1 MNKIRV
7 WFAELLP
14 FTFVTVMWL
23 THLYLGFA
31 QEDGLSL
38 AMHPRCVSGLW
49 GIIFSPFLHGDF
61 VHLLNNTIPLLVL
74 GFLLTSMYGPVS
86 RRVFIGVYII
96 HGILLWFFARDSYH
110 IGSSGVVYGL
120 AAFLFLSGI
129 IRRHPRLMVITLLV
143 VFLYGTMVWGVM
155 PFDPKIS
162 WEAHLYGAL
171 TGLMLAVVFRK
182 EGPQRPHEIIED
194 EDDSDA
200 PLTDEELQLLT
211 PEQQQELLAKKGS
224 TPETVQQPVIRV
236 LYDYTEKKPDTD
248 DRS

>member
-1 MNKIRV
+1 
-7 WFAELLP
+7 
-14 FTFVTVMWL
+14 
-23 THLYLGFA
+23 
-31 QEDGLSL
+31 
-38 AMHPRCVSGLW
+38 
-49 GIIFSPFLHGDF
+49 
-61 VHLLNNTIPLLVL
+61 
-74 GFLLTSMYGPVS
+74 
-86 RRVFIGVYII
+86 
-96 HGILLWFFARDSYH
+96 
-110 IGSSGVVYGL
+110 
-120 AAFLFLSGI
+120 
-129 IRRHPRLMVITLLV
+129 MVITLLV

>member
-61 VHLLNNTIPLLVL
+61 VHLLNNTIPLLIL

-182 EGPQRPHEIIED
+182 EGPQRPSEIIEE
-194 EDDSDA
+194 EDNYA

-211 PEQQQELLAKKGS
+211 PEQQQELMAKKGS

-236 LYDYTEKKPDTD
+236 LYDYTEKKRDTD